1 MTADLTGARLGHYQ
15 VESVIGRG
23 GMSVVYRA
31 IDERLDRPVALKV
44 MSEAL
49 SVDDEFRVRFTEEA
63 RAASAIDHVNVVP
76 LYDFGEAQ
84 GRLFIAMRLVTGTD
98 LAKEVAYGALP
109 VRRTLE
115 ILNQVGAALD
125 MLHNHGLVHLDVK
138 PANVLMTR
146 NESSGTEHVYVA
158 DFGLTRRGT
167 SGHRTAAG
175 DFLGSPSYASPEHL
189 RGQEVGP
196 ASDTYSLT
204 CMLFTCLA
212 GRAPFVGD
220 VTTVVTGHLR
230 GQVPSLSAL
239 TGLSSGIDRVI
250 ARGLA
255 ADPAARY
262 PTSADLL
269 GSARRAL
276 TSLRDEDP
284 IPAPT
289 PQPMPFADRTRPSG
303 PPGTREQTGPVDVP
317 GADRHRAVRA
327 DPGGLRPAEGRH
339 PRGRRLGPPSGTGG
353 TAVPARRVPVPAA
366 GARSATRGLRRSA
379 AGATATELPP
389 GSTRGRGAAGG
400 TLEIPVEIAAVRVP
414 GSGRADPRRTAADPL
429 SAARRQRRFDGA
441 RRAES
446 DPADGRDN
454 GSGHRFGAVGTAPDD
469 DRSVPGQHR
478 YGPFGADQDVRL
490 SGPPSD
496 PASSGSDTRSAFRNH
511 RAQFRPVWR
520 TSHRRRSPDPG

>member
-1 MTADLTGARLGHYQ
+1 MGHYQ
-15 VESVIGRG
+15 VHSVIGRG

-31 IDERLDRPVALKV
+31 VDRRLDRPVALKV

-49 SVDDEFRVRFTEEA
+49 STDDEFRVRFTEEA

-76 LYDFGEAQ
+76 LYDFGEAD

-125 MLHNHGLVHLDVK
+125 MLHQHGLVHLDVK

-146 NESSGTEHVYVA
+146 NESSGSEHVYVA

-167 SGHRTAAG
+167 AGHRTAAG

-196 ASDTYSLT
+196 ASDLYSLT

-220 VTTVVTGHLR
+220 VTTVITGHLR

-239 TGLSSGIDRVI
+239 TGLSSGIDRVV
-250 ARGLA
+250 ARGMA
-255 ADPAARY
+255 ADPRARY

-284 IPAPT
+284 IPAPVR
-289 PQPMPFADRTRPSG
+289 QPPPPGDRTRPSG
-303 PPGTREQTGPVDVP
+303 PPGTREPTGPFAASGPANTSGPANVSGPLAMNPPGEVSGPVHAPTWTTPAATVDTGLFGPTQVVSGQP
-317 GADRHRAVRA
+317 KVGTHIADVS
-327 DPGGLRPAEGRH
+327 GRH
-339 PRGRRLGPPSGTGG
+339 PTWPPTAPPGAPVAPPPWAIQPGLPPS
-353 TAVPARRVPVPAA
+353 
-366 GARSATRGLRRSA
+366 RSA
-379 AGATATELPP
+379 AASAPP
-389 GSTRGRGAAGG
+389 GRGPAGPPRPG
-400 TLEIPVEIAAVRVP
+400 GVSP
-414 GSGRADPRRTAADPL
+414 GSPPAASSRTRLYVYVGVALLVVIALTTVAILVFGNKNDDPGNGHPTT
-429 SAARRQRRFDGA
+429 S
-441 RRAES
+441 
-446 DPADGRDN
+446 PAPA
-454 GSGHRFGAVGTAPDD
+454 STGTVASELLPTVINPSLVSSNPGL
-469 DRSVPGQHR
+469 SVPVQTTG
-478 YGPFGADQDVRL
+478 
-490 SGPPSD
+490 
-496 PASSGSDTRSAFRNH
+496 
-511 RAQFRPVWR
+511 
-520 TSHRRRSPDPG
+520 